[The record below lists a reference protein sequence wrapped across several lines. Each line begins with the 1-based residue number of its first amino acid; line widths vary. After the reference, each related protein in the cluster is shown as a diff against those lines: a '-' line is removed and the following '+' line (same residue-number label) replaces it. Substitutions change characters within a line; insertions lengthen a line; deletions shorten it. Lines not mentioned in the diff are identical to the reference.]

1 MMMTYNAMYVLH
13 AVPNC
18 PLIVKLRA
26 LGLEDCII
34 NRIKNH
40 LYSRKDIAKWLLWME
55 LNLILFQ
62 SSLMSHRDPLDY
74 YSS

>member
-1 MMMTYNAMYVLH
+1 MMMTYLQCHVCAS
-13 AVPNC
+13 VPNC

-40 LYSRKDIAKWLLWME
+40 LYRRKDIAKWLLWME